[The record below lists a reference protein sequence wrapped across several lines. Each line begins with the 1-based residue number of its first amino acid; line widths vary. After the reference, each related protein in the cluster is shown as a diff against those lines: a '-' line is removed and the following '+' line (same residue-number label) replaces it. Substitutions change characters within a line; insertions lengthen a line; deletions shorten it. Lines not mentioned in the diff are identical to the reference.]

1 MKKFPSVIPVFP
13 LSGVIYFPKTN
24 LPLNIFEKRYLDL
37 VNDTYS
43 KDKFMGMVQSQKD
56 GENLYKVG
64 CLGKIS
70 DLQKT
75 KDGRILINLT
85 GITRFKILEEIN
97 NDKLYREFKVD
108 YKNFETDLKNY
119 TSEFNT
125 EELMAETL
133 EDEPKDWYN
142 INPVYLQ
149 TQVSAQQTKIAFLV
163 ELNLSTVIRL
173 TDFYRDVTY
182 NSESY
187 EAGGSF
193 LSVDSTTETGQL
205 EVNEINLLFSNVTD
219 QVRSLVQDGAFTGVK
234 VEIYIAYFDVNEDL
248 VGAVNYFTGNI
259 RNVSIQE
266 TIEDTTLSMT
276 VASHWANWNLTKGRH
291 YSDESQQSVYS
302 GDRGLEYATQTKSD
316 VRWGS

>member
-1 MKKFPSVIPVFP
+1 MPRS
-13 LSGVIYFPKTN
+13 LS
-24 LPLNIFEKRYLDL
+24 
-37 VNDTYS
+37 
-43 KDKFMGMVQSQKD
+43 
-56 GENLYKVG
+56 
-64 CLGKIS
+64 S
-70 DLQKT
+70 D
-75 KDGRILINLT
+75 
-85 GITRFKILEEIN
+85 
-97 NDKLYREFKVD
+97 
-108 YKNFETDLKNY
+108 
-119 TSEFNT
+119 
-125 EELMAETL
+125 
-133 EDEPKDWYN
+133 
-142 INPVYLQ
+142 LQ

-173 TDFYRDVTY
+173 TDFYRNVTY

-187 EAGGSF
+187 EAGGSY

-205 EVNEINLLFSNVTD
+205 EVNEINLSFSNVTD
-219 QVRSLVQDGAFTGVK
+219 QVRSLVRDGSFNNKK

-266 TIEDTTLSMT
+266 NINDSVLSLT

-302 GDRGLEYATQTKSD
+302 GDRGLEYATETKSD

>member
-1 MKKFPSVIPVFP
+1 MPRS
-13 LSGVIYFPKTN
+13 LS
-24 LPLNIFEKRYLDL
+24 
-37 VNDTYS
+37 
-43 KDKFMGMVQSQKD
+43 
-56 GENLYKVG
+56 
-64 CLGKIS
+64 
-70 DLQKT
+70 
-75 KDGRILINLT
+75 
-85 GITRFKILEEIN
+85 
-97 NDKLYREFKVD
+97 
-108 YKNFETDLKNY
+108 TD
-119 TSEFNT
+119 
-125 EELMAETL
+125 
-133 EDEPKDWYN
+133 
-142 INPVYLQ
+142 LQ

-205 EVNEINLLFSNVTD
+205 EVNEISLGFSNVTD
-219 QVRSLVQDGAFTGVK
+219 QVRSLVQDGSFNNKK
-234 VEIYIAYFDVNEDL
+234 VEIYLAYFDVNEDL

-266 TIEDTTLSMT
+266 NIENSILTMT

-291 YSDESQQSVYS
+291 YSDESQKSVYS